1 MTMNQL
7 VIKYSAIYLMEN
19 VRKGIQIITIPIDK
33 PC

>member
-1 MTMNQL
+1 MNQL

-19 VRKGIQIITIPIDK
+19 VEKVIQIVTIPIDN